1 MEKRSV
7 KEIMTVREFAHH
19 SGLSECA
26 VRKLLRERRVY
37 SIKVG
42 SRYYINYPKTIE
54 YLTDNP
60 IVDITWQEPKYN

>member
-60 IVDITWQEPKYN
+60 IMGHHLARAKI